1 MGTLYQTASMGLSSE
16 ENRRMARYTQSG
28 NPSRSSAGNSVKIEV
43 IGVEMSKM
51 DEPWGEFCT
60 VFGATPR
67 NRILEFFLE
76 MRELDL
82 AIGDVA
88 EEIGLNKATTYNTV
102 EVLIK
107 EDFIV
112 QTRKVGKVQ
121 LYKLNLQKSEVKV
134 LIVAFN
140 KVLNALGAKHNSEHY
155 VEVEN

>member
-1 MGTLYQTASMGLSSE
+1 ME
-16 ENRRMARYTQSG
+16 EG
-28 NPSRSSAGNSVKIEV
+28 G
-43 IGVEMSKM
+43 
-51 DEPWGEFCT
+51 FCK

-102 EVLIK
+102 EQLIK

-112 QTRKVGKVQ
+112 PTRKVGKVQ
-121 LYKLNLQKSEVKV
+121 LYRLNLQKPEVKV

-140 KVLNALGAKHNSEHY
+140 NVLKALGEKYNSEKY
-155 VEVEN
+155 LEVEN